1 MTFLPIRYISKV
13 WLHVS
18 VAILLFVLASCKSS
32 SVASLQDTAHTSIIH
47 DTVRLSG
54 HTSRIDSVMIYNYG
68 DTMMIRQRTIERV
81 LRDSVRIVYVNDS
94 SRQHKEQVSKV
105 SKPSTRLFGFVDYVI
120 IILAVAVIIYLII
133 RRSRL

>member
-1 MTFLPIRYISKV
+1 MTFLLIRYNPKV

-18 VAILLFVLASCKSS
+18 VAILLFVLASCRSS

-47 DTVRLSG
+47 DTIRLSG

-81 LRDSVRIVYVNDS
+81 LRDSIRIVYVNDS
-94 SRQHKEQVSKV
+94 SRVHRQQVSKV
-105 SKPSTRLFGFVDYVI
+105 SKPSTRLFGFVDYII
-120 IILAVAVIIYLII
+120 IILAIVVIIYLVI
-133 RRSRL
+133 RRRRL